1 MAVAG
6 VAMVTMF
13 CTVPSGPTRTQSPL
27 GIRSLVADVTPV
39 QAESGH
45 TRGPLVL
52 RSAFAHF
59 DRGVEGITGCAPPVV
74 FHIPARVGDRMILRL
89 ETRVGANYLFR
100 IDVTANLNGFWT
112 QGGNGES
119 GRELDFLRSEEHTSE
134 LQSRGHLVCRLL
146 LEKK

>member
-1 MAVAG
+1 MRSPTLAVIWNTTGGAHP
-6 VAMVTMF
+6 VI
-13 CTVPSGPTRTQSPL
+13 PSTP
-27 GIRSLVADVTPV
+27 RSKCAKAL
-39 QAESGH
+39 
-45 TRGPLVL
+45 RGPLVL

-119 GRELDFLRSEEHTSE
+119 GREIDFL
-134 LQSRGHLVCRLL
+134 
-146 LEKK
+146 